1 MVRSES
7 EYRCWCDLGHV
18 DMSFTG
24 EHEDKSESLPRRFV
38 AKTGQEHMGKV
49 PGTKRVLSK
58 WQW

>member
-1 MVRSES
+1 MT
-7 EYRCWCDLGHV
+7 LGTWTCL
-18 DMSFTG
+18 FTG

-38 AKTGQEHMGKV
+38 VKTGQEHMGKV